1 MSPATRAYISTRGE
15 KVRRVELER
24 KEGGGGT
31 RKKQEKDGWIVE
43 CVLKNSGRARGL
55 IRVDVAFRRDGT
67 ARVVKEIVVSPSH
80 FLLLLLLPLRTFP
93 TVTK

>member
-24 KEGGGGT
+24 KEGGGT